1 MIDIQTIGLICIMI
15 ALGIVLSVPI
25 KAILF
30 KFDDEKD
37 LKSDKKD

>member
-1 MIDIQTIGLICIMI
+1 MINWQTFGLICIMI

-25 KAILF
+25 KAIYF

-37 LKSDKKD
+37 LKSDKRD